1 MADFEPF
8 ASLTAWSRIASSP
21 GGLLRLLM
29 DETPQTRGALVR
41 LTGQSRAT
49 VSEHLE
55 RLDLSRLIQKVGF
68 APSTGGR
75 PATQYT
81 FDPSGRVVL
90 GIDLGATH
98 AALAITDLSG
108 DVLASSIS
116 RTDISEGP
124 DKVLSWIIEKTRE
137 LRAEPAVKNEELV
150 GVGVGVPGPIDFST
164 GRLVKPPIM
173 PGWDNV
179 RIDEVFREHFDVPIY
194 VDNDVNVLALGEH
207 RFSWQNLDHLLFVK
221 ISTGIGAGIIMNG
234 SVLRGALGSAGDL
247 GHIVIEE
254 SSPVLCHCGNRGCL
268 EALASGAALVKRF
281 GDSSTRT
288 VNDLLQNQTSKD
300 LEFLSAIRDSGR
312 TIGIVIASAISI
324 LNPSAVIIG
333 GSMSQLGEP
342 LLAGIRETVYSRA
355 IPLSTRDLI
364 LTSSSLGVLGGA
376 RGAGMLAIDG
386 FLDPVSINHYLNAMR

>member
-207 RFSWQNLDHLLFVK
+207 RFSWQNLD
-221 ISTGIGAGIIMNG
+221 
-234 SVLRGALGSAGDL
+234 
-247 GHIVIEE
+247 
-254 SSPVLCHCGNRGCL
+254 
-268 EALASGAALVKRF
+268 
-281 GDSSTRT
+281 
-288 VNDLLQNQTSKD
+288 
-300 LEFLSAIRDSGR
+300 
-312 TIGIVIASAISI
+312 
-324 LNPSAVIIG
+324 
-333 GSMSQLGEP
+333 
-342 LLAGIRETVYSRA
+342 
-355 IPLSTRDLI
+355 
-364 LTSSSLGVLGGA
+364 
-376 RGAGMLAIDG
+376 
-386 FLDPVSINHYLNAMR
+386 